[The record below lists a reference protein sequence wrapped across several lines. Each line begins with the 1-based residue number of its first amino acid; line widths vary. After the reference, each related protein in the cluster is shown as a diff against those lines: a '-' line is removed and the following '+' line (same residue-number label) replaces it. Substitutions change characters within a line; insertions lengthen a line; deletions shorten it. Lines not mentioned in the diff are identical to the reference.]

1 MVRCCVHISVT
12 EIKSAWCV
20 TSSQLITSVQNHSGI
35 RCLMKHMEGKMVTL
49 TTSWFWLFFKV
60 LQVAFKYLHDHLKD
74 WCKFCPEVRP
84 EQKTQQCQLLWQPVP
99 PATKGLLKSSF
110 FHPKSRRVKLAYPP
124 QFTKERFSS
133 LPYYQIYPNFMQKI
147 RIWNKIL
154 KFQIPKYQLLITIG
168 TSSIPAGHKG
178 PEPLR
183 KAKTTCEE
191 NGLGL
196 FEHQIAI
203 TSLYD
208 SRTVIGL
215 MV

>member
-1 MVRCCVHISVT
+1 M
-12 EIKSAWCV
+12 
-20 TSSQLITSVQNHSGI
+20 
-35 RCLMKHMEGKMVTL
+35 
-49 TTSWFWLFFKV
+49 

-74 WCKFCPEVRP
+74 LCKFCPEVPP

-99 PATKGLLKSSF
+99 PATKSLLKSSF
-110 FHPKSRRVKLAYPP
+110 FHPKSRRVKLAFPP
-124 QFTKERFSS
+124 QFTKRDF
-133 LPYYQIYPNFMQKI
+133 PHYPTTKYILTSCKKSVFGTQ
-147 RIWNKIL
+147 IL

-215 MV
+215 IV